1 MSEPTTTSATT
12 PVSYARYWK
21 AWAALLVIT
30 LLMVVLPTHL
40 PVILVGVAVKVAIIA
55 SVFMHLADE
64 TVDFVIIVG
73 FNILFFALFLFGLI
87 APDGLAM

>member
-40 PVILVGVAVKVAIIA
+40 PVILVG
-55 SVFMHLADE
+55 LADE